1 MKKYI
6 LSIFTIL
13 SFAGFALY
21 ERQSNP
27 SVVSVDNTPTQ
38 TAGDAQP
45 GKTVNVTDFVQP
57 TPVAQIP
64 KETTKPITVPEGKTP
79 KPTPTPVTPVPKP
92 APTPTPT
99 PVVTPAPAIT
109 GKFRDGSYDGD
120 IADVYYGLVQVRAVV
135 KNGKLVDVVWLSYP
149 SDNPTSA
156 SKSARARPIL
166 TQEAIAAQDA
176 QVDRVSGASATSG
189 GFVDSL
195 ASALLQAKA

>member
-13 SFAGFALY
+13 SFAGYALY
-21 ERQSNP
+21 ERQINP
-27 SVVSVDNTPTQ
+27 APPAVVTEPTTSTGSGRPGRTVAISDILTQSAPVPVAGSVTPPTQ
-38 TAGDAQP
+38 
-45 GKTVNVTDFVQP
+45 V
-57 TPVAQIP
+57 
-64 KETTKPITVPEGKTP
+64 
-79 KPTPTPVTPVPKP
+79 VPKP
-92 APTPTPT
+92 APTPVPI
-99 PVVTPAPAIT
+99 PAPVAM
-109 GKFRDGSYDGD
+109 GKFKDGTYDGD
-120 IADVYYGLVQVRAVV
+120 IADVYYGLVQVQAVV
-135 KNGKLVDVVWLSYP
+135 RNGKLVDVIWLSYP

>member
-1 MKKYI
+1 MKKYL

-21 ERQSNP
+21 ERQSN
-27 SVVSVDNTPTQ
+27 SVLPPIDTVLVPNADDMEPGKPVSV
-38 TAGDAQP
+38 G
-45 GKTVNVTDFVQP
+45 DFVQP
-57 TPVAQIP
+57 TPVAQVPVTAP
-64 KETTKPITVPEGKTP
+64 KSTVAPEGKTP
-79 KPTPTPVTPVPKP
+79 KPAPVP
-92 APTPTPT
+92 ATPTPT
-99 PVVTPAPAIT
+99 PAIA

-149 SDNPTSA
+149 NDNPTSA
-156 SKSARARPIL
+156 GKSARARPIL
-166 TQEAIAAQDA
+166 TQEAIVAQDA

-195 ASALLQAKA
+195 ASALAQAKA